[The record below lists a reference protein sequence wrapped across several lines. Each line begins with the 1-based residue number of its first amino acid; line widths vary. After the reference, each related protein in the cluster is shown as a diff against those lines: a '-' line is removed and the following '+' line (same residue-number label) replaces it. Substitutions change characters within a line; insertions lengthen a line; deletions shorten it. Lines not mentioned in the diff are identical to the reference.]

1 MPTPAVLVVDDEQL
15 IRWSIRSHLE
25 HVGFQVVVAEN
36 GKQAL
41 ACFRDDV
48 GLVLLDLRLPDTNG
62 LAVLRQIK
70 KKRPDCPVILMTAF
84 GTPEVAR
91 EAVADGAFRVVDK
104 PFNLDDMTSLVEQ
117 ALCSAG

>member
-1 MPTPAVLVVDDEQL
+1 LSTRAVLVVDDEQL

-25 HVGFQVVVAEN
+25 HIGFQVVVAEN
-36 GKQAL
+36 GEQAM
-41 ACFRDDV
+41 ACFRDEV
-48 GLVLLDLRLPDTNG
+48 GLVLLDLRLRDTNG

-117 ALCSAG
+117 AFCSAG

>member
-1 MPTPAVLVVDDEQL
+1 MVVDDEQL

-48 GLVLLDLRLPDTNG
+48 GLVLLDLRLPDTDG

-70 KKRPDCPVILMTAF
+70 KQRPNCPVILMTAF

-91 EAVADGAFRVVDK
+91 EAVADGAFRVMDK

-117 ALCSAG
+117 AFCAAG

>member
-1 MPTPAVLVVDDEQL
+1 MSARAVLVVDDEQL

-36 GKQAL
+36 GEQAL

-62 LAVLRQIK
+62 LTVLRQIT
-70 KKRPDCPVILMTAF
+70 KKRPDCPVILMPAI
-84 GTPEVAR
+84 GTPEI
-91 EAVADGAFRVVDK
+91 
-104 PFNLDDMTSLVEQ
+104 
-117 ALCSAG
+117 SA